1 MESIQPV
8 LDGLAWFFGLPAVN
22 QVLGAFLAGSFGLGA
37 FYVQTSHRERAERT
51 RVARALLQEMLQVS
65 TLLLESH
72 ATLNQARHDKS
83 GLLGPDIMR
92 SLPND
97 RKIYSMIGG
106 EIGVLSDQ
114 AIAHVVAFDGTVQ
127 ALERDFTKITDTLEE
142 YDHLN
147 FEECG
152 RLADKVS
159 DVLDHHSVYISSLV
173 GDAYARDIQMP
184 ESTRKMIKR
193 VQSS

>member
-1 MESIQPV
+1 MENIQPV
-8 LDGLAWFFGLPAVN
+8 LDGLAWFFSLPAVN
-22 QVLGAFLAGSFGLGA
+22 QVLGAFLAASFGLGA
-37 FYVQTSHRERAERT
+37 FYFQTSHRERTERR
-51 RVARALLQEMLQVS
+51 RVSRAILQEMLLVS

-72 ATLNQARHDKS
+72 ATLNKARHDMR

-92 SLPND
+92 LMPND

-127 ALERDFTKITDTLEE
+127 ALEREFIQITDTLEE
-142 YDHLN
+142 YVYLD
-147 FEECG
+147 FEDCG

-159 DVLDHHSVYISSLV
+159 EVLDCHSVYISSLV
-173 GDAYARDIQMP
+173 DDAYARNTQMP
-184 ESTRKMIKR
+184 ESTRKMVRLI
-193 VQSS
+193 QSS